1 RHAASRKA
9 AGPVRRGRA
18 ARHDVAGTARHEA
31 LPQNH
36 PDVKGA
42 RRPMCLGIPGEI
54 VELIPGQPELAKVEV
69 AGVRRAI
76 NVGLVAEEGIQV
88 GDWVLVHVGFAMSK
102 IDEREAAA
110 TLALLRGLGQAYT
123 DELEALAESDIT

>member
-1 RHAASRKA
+1 
-9 AGPVRRGRA
+9 
-18 ARHDVAGTARHEA
+18 
-31 LPQNH
+31 
-36 PDVKGA
+36 
-42 RRPMCLGIPGEI
+42 MCLGIPGEI

-76 NVGLVAEEGIQV
+76 NVGLVGADAIRP

-102 IDEREAAA
+102 IDEREAAT
-110 TLALLRGLGQAYT
+110 TLELLRGLGQAYT

>member
-1 RHAASRKA
+1 
-9 AGPVRRGRA
+9 
-18 ARHDVAGTARHEA
+18 
-31 LPQNH
+31 
-36 PDVKGA
+36 
-42 RRPMCLGIPGEI
+42 MCLGIPGEI

-76 NVGLVAEEGIQV
+76 NVGLVSQDGIRP